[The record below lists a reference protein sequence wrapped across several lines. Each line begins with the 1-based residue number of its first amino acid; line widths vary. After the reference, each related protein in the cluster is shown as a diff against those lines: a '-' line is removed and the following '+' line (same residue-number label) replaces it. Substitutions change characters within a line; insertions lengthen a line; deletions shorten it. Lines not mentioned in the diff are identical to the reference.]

1 MESASCSVTKAAIAA
16 IASLQSGFGAV
27 HVGLIKYYVHP
38 WVPKDGLDMVVFT
51 KTVTTSQL
59 NLNVEENMPRHVVKG
74 VLIFEVLNRII
85 RSVIIQFEP
94 ETRIRTSLMMRKS

>member
-1 MESASCSVTKAAIAA
+1 
-16 IASLQSGFGAV
+16 
-27 HVGLIKYYVHP
+27 
-38 WVPKDGLDMVVFT
+38 MVVFT

-94 ETRIRTSLMMRKS
+94 ETRIRTSLILDEEIINFHDAVLVFVICRHICLAVL